1 MKLTK
6 ASLGIFIVAFLVLA
20 ITNIFVLTGV
30 NLNRSGEPTSHT
42 ILTQRELREPHIYY
56 LNKDNNA
63 IFLRFD
69 YRYDRDN
76 WLNEEGL
83 EKLGFDIEGYRNS
96 KDQKLFMS
104 KEVFIVLENDGDA
117 YQESL
122 KRAEERVIEKEL
134 LYNKDL
140 NNEVLKHQ
148 MIQLKKELLSEQLS
162 KSRLFAID
170 AGLSYEKIRQKYDN
184 IRKYII
190 VKGVIWPIYYPKFDN
205 VPDRFYAFIE
215 KLSIPKL
222 YIPLKHSK
230 WIRELSDKIE
240 KERNVYAYLLDYDY
254 GFSKFNKKP
263 GYQVELK
270 YGKHYEPWV
279 VSVDKIE

>member
-6 ASLGIFIVAFLVLA
+6 AYLGIFIVAFLVLA

-42 ILTQRELREPHIYY
+42 ILTQRELREPHIYN

-69 YRYDRDN
+69 YRYDMDD

-96 KDQKLFMS
+96 KVQKRFLPK
-104 KEVFIVLENDGDA
+104 KEVFIVLENDGNA
-117 YQESL
+117 YQKSL

-148 MIQLKKELLSEQLS
+148 MTQLKTKLLSEQLS
-162 KSRLFAID
+162 NSRLFAID
-170 AGLSYEKIRQKYDN
+170 AGLSYEKLRQKYDN

-190 VKGVIWPIYYPKFDN
+190 VKGVIRPYTKYN
-205 VPDRFYAFIE
+205 APDGFFVFIE

-230 WIRELSDKIE
+230 WLRELSDKIE
-240 KERNVYAYLLDYDY
+240 KERNFYTYLLDYDY
-254 GFSKFNKKP
+254 GFRKFNKKP